1 MNNWFL
7 LKVYNNNNNKKT
19 EWNAR
24 SYSGR
29 IVWLWQLSCHKESS
43 SISHRKIFPHRDI
56 GMLSGCLVGEGAQ
69 IWFPW
74 QVCVSVCTGRYPGF
88 GTSPKACHNFS
99 SWCVDGN
106 QDLILF
112 VPHWHTCSAVQ
123 LHLAKNARGGNS
135 LNTVVTVLTA
145 LCCVWLFL
153 WCLITVEGFGG
164 YGMSL

>member
-1 MNNWFL
+1 M
-7 LKVYNNNNNKKT
+7 
-19 EWNAR
+19 
-24 SYSGR
+24 
-29 IVWLWQLSCHKESS
+29 
-43 SISHRKIFPHRDI
+43 
-56 GMLSGCLVGEGAQ
+56 
-69 IWFPW
+69 
-74 QVCVSVCTGRYPGF
+74 SVCTGRYPGF

-153 WCLITVEGFGG
+153 LNVCVTIFVGIYDSFVDNCDFDTVVDIRDNFVDICDSFDDVCH
-164 YGMSL
+164 SLVAICDSFVDVCDSFVAICEKGALFLPPASWHQTDKR

>member
-1 MNNWFL
+1 
-7 LKVYNNNNNKKT
+7 
-19 EWNAR
+19 
-24 SYSGR
+24 
-29 IVWLWQLSCHKESS
+29 
-43 SISHRKIFPHRDI
+43 
-56 GMLSGCLVGEGAQ
+56 MLSGCLVGEGAQ

-145 LCCVWLFL
+145 LCCVWLFFMVFNNSRGIWGVWNELVVLRMSYRRWGYYVTVYIQKAIVL
-153 WCLITVEGFGG
+153 WAGSHIPRPH
-164 YGMSL
+164 